1 LNAFEHSDDE
11 TSGRADSGVSRAD
24 ALADATGVVAHP
36 AGAEASATLD
46 ALVRRGYG
54 ELVARLVG
62 VLGPARLQLA
72 EDVVQEALVRA
83 LRHWPTRG
91 VPDDPHAW
99 LLATARNLALDGL
112 RKRRVGGRVLQEL
125 AALAEERG
133 VDALSSRCGAV
144 ATAGSGTASGSAVV
158 DGRAPNA
165 SASDAAAALESP
177 ADDTLRMLFMCAHP
191 ALPEDVRLP
200 LVLKTVCGFG
210 NSAIAAALLSKEGT
224 IAQKLTRAKAR
235 LEAERVVFEVPAPGR
250 LGERLADVLEVLRL
264 VFNEGYRA
272 HRGQDLVQQDLVHE
286 ALRLAKLLAEHPAT
300 AKPSVHA
307 FIAIVYFL
315 GARLPARVDEAGD
328 VQTLAQQDRAL
339 WDRGWIAAGFAHFAL
354 SIAGTELTALD
365 AEARIASLH
374 AIAPDAASTDW
385 PAIQREYDRLLTLRD
400 DPVVRLNRAVAVA
413 KTDGP
418 AAGLAALDELGDDGP
433 LAAYAL
439 RLATRAQLCWLLDR
453 RDEAEQA
460 LVGALALQSSD
471 PERRLLTRRLDD
483 LRRGAPAPAW

>member
-1 LNAFEHSDDE
+1 LNTSEHSDEGAND
-11 TSGRADSGVSRAD
+11 RADSEASRAD
-24 ALADATGVVAHP
+24 EPLLPPDSETSREVDPLSSRGSH
-36 AGAEASATLD
+36 ASATVD

-54 ELVARLVG
+54 ELVAKLVR

-72 EDVVQEALVRA
+72 EDVVQEALLRA
-83 LRHWPTRG
+83 LRHWPASG

-99 LLATARNLALDGL
+99 LLSAARNLAFDGL
-112 RKRRVGGRVLQEL
+112 RKRRVGERVEQEL
-125 AALAEERG
+125 AALAKERG
-133 VDALSSRCGAV
+133 VDALSSRRGANG
-144 ATAGSGTASGSAVV
+144 APQAGAL
-158 DGRAPNA
+158 DG
-165 SASDAAAALESP
+165 AALTFESP

-235 LEAERVVFEVPAPGR
+235 LAAERVVFELPPPER
-250 LGERLADVLEVLRL
+250 LGERLGDVLEVLRL

-272 HRGQDLVQQDLVHE
+272 HRGEDLVQLDLVHE
-286 ALRLAKLLAEHPAT
+286 ALRLAQLLAQHPAT
-300 AKPSVHA
+300 AKPNVHA
-307 FIAIVYFL
+307 FIAIVYLL

-328 VQTLAQQDRAL
+328 VLTLAQQDRAL
-339 WDRGWIAAGFAHFAL
+339 WNRDWIAAGFAHFAM
-354 SIAGTELTALD
+354 SIAGPELTALH

-374 AIAPDAASTDW
+374 AIAPDASSTDW
-385 PAIQREYDRLLTLRD
+385 PAIRREYDRLLTLRD

-439 RLATRAQLCWLLDR
+439 RLATRAQFCWLLGKHAD
-453 RDEAEQA
+453 AEHA
-460 LVGALALQSSD
+460 LEGALALPSSA
-471 PERRLLTRRLDD
+471 PERRLLERRLAAV
-483 LRRGAPAPAW
+483 RRGESAPAW

>member
-1 LNAFEHSDDE
+1 LNAFEHSDDG
-11 TSGRADSGVSRAD
+11 TSDRADSGASRAVGSLPSQD
-24 ALADATGVVAHP
+24 
-36 AGAEASATLD
+36 AEASATLD

-54 ELVARLVG
+54 ELVAKLVR

-72 EDVVQEALVRA
+72 EDVVQEALLRA
-83 LRHWPTRG
+83 LRHWPASG

-112 RKRRVGGRVLQEL
+112 RKRRVGERVLQEL
-125 AALAEERG
+125 AALAQERG
-133 VDALSSRCGAV
+133 VDALSSRRGA
-144 ATAGSGTASGSAVV
+144 SGDASGAASGSAGAN
-158 DGRAPNA
+158 GRASNA

-177 ADDTLRMLFMCAHP
+177 ADDTLRLLFMCAHP

-235 LEAERVVFEVPAPGR
+235 LEAERVVFELPAP
-250 LGERLADVLEVLRL
+250 ERLAERLGGVLEVLRL

-272 HRGQDLVQQDLVHE
+272 HRGEDLVQLDLVHE

-307 FIAIVYFL
+307 FIALVYFL

-328 VQTLAQQDRAL
+328 VLTLAQQDRAL
-339 WDRGWIAAGFAHFAL
+339 WDRRWIAAGFAHFSM
-354 SIAGTELTALD
+354 SIAGPELTALH

-374 AIAPDAASTDW
+374 AIAPDAPSTDW
-385 PAIQREYDRLLTLRD
+385 PAIRREYDRLLTLRD

-433 LAAYAL
+433 LAAYSL
-439 RLATRAQLCWLLDR
+439 RLATRAQFCWLLGRHAD
-453 RDEAEQA
+453 AEHA
-460 LVGALALQSSD
+460 LVGALALPSSA
-471 PERRLLTRRLDD
+471 PERRLLERRLAAV
-483 LRRGAPAPAW
+483 RRGEAAPAW